1 MRLLK
6 WRFLT
11 ACGIVAALGVV
22 LGAGTQRTSEAD
34 VLGALLVEV
43 RGLRQAMEQIAAAG
57 PRVQLALGRLQLQEQ
72 RINTMV
78 RRLESVRDGVSGAQR
93 PVDELQHKITQLEDS
108 LKDVDNRPDREAL
121 IRGTTFEI
129 NEMKV
134 RHRTASAELQRL
146 QEEQSFLEQQI
157 AGEQSRWA
165 DINRA
170 LEDLEKAMS
179 KR

>member
-6 WRFLT
+6 WRFLA
-11 ACGIVAALGVV
+11 ACGIVAALGVAV
-22 LGAGTQRTSEAD
+22 GAGTQRTTEPD

-43 RGLRQAMEQIAAAG
+43 RGLRQAMEQMAAAG

-72 RINTMV
+72 RVNTMV
-78 RRLESVRDGVSGAQR
+78 RRLESVRDGIGSAQR
-93 PVDELQHKITQLEDS
+93 PVDELQHKITQLETT

-121 IRGTTFEI
+121 IQGTTFEI

-134 RHRTASAELQRL
+134 RHGAASAELQRL

-157 AGEQSRWA
+157 SGEQSRWA

-170 LEDLEKAMS
+170 LEDLERAMS